1 MTPMAHISVA
11 KEMGSKLTTSG
22 ATNSGVPN
30 KTCNFLWGSCMRAS
44 PKSIILM
51 RFPDLVKHKMFS
63 GCNKKIRSWT
73 LYFPQ
78 VKLWKRTF
86 KSRWRMCFECMK
98 ETPSRICF
106 MKHIQAFSVRTNS
119 SSITRSNSSPPGML
133 WDGRRTTRTY
143 FSVQT
148 L

>member
-1 MTPMAHISVA
+1 MTPTAHMSVA

-30 KTCNFLWGSCMRAS
+30 KTCNFLWGSWIRAS

-51 RFPDLVKHKMFS
+51 RLPLLVGHRMFS
-63 GCNKKIRSWT
+63 GLRSRCSMF
-73 LYFPQ
+73 L
-78 VKLWKRTF
+78 
-86 KSRWRMCFECMK
+86 ECMK

-106 MKHIQAFSVRTNS
+106 MKQIQAFSVSTNS

-133 WDGRRTTRTY
+133 YREKMSSLDFLLLLFQRTLCVICFCVTM
-143 FSVQT
+143 
-148 L
+148 